1 MCIRD
6 SYHGFV
12 LPNELIDAGKS
23 DEFESAMDRSSSLH
37 DELIDIFPEQASYA
51 VSLAY
56 RVRFLMH
63 LNAREAMH
71 MIELR
76 TTPQGHP
83 AYRQVCQEMHTLI
96 AEKAGHLAIAEMM
109 KFVDH
114 SDGDDLERLESEK
127 KSDLKRTG
135 QVNNNSKN
143 S

>member
-1 MCIRD
+1 
-6 SYHGFV
+6 
-12 LPNELIDAGKS
+12 
-23 DEFESAMDRSSSLH
+23 
-37 DELIDIFPEQASYA
+37 
-51 VSLAY
+51 
-56 RVRFLMH
+56 
-63 LNAREAMH
+63 

-76 TTPQGHP
+76 TSPQGHP